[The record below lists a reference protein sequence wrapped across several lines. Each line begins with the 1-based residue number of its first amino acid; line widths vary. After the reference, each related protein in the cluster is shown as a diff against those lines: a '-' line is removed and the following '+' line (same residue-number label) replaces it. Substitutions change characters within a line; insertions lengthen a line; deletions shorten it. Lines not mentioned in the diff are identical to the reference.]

1 MLLRKEVND
10 PRLKDVVI
18 TDVITSRDLSSAKV
32 YFSAAEDAQ
41 KEVAKL
47 LKNASGFFRTRLSKV
62 LDLRHTP
69 TLSFIYDTAPNTGAN
84 IEDLLSKLQFLLKM
98 SRRNKK
104 GRDIN
109 GVILLDK
116 STGASSNFVLQQV
129 KRLFFA
135 KKAGHTGSLDPLA
148 SGLLPIC
155 LGQATKV
162 AQFLLDDDKR
172 YFVRGKLGQ
181 VSDTGD
187 AEGLVTEFGSADEVD
202 ESSVA
207 EVLPQFLGNIKQV
220 PPMYSALKRDGKP
233 LYELARQGIEVEREA
248 RPVTIHEINFIGLNN
263 DVMSLDVACSK
274 GTYIRTLVED
284 IGKVLGCGAHVIELR
299 RTGFAH
305 FDLTDSITFEQLEAL
320 KSEDFEALDAQIFD
334 ADTMLPN
341 LESVFLSAEQSSD
354 VKLGRKVRHGNFVEV
369 QKLKLFDENQEFIG
383 IGESNLEGEVLPKRL
398 FVQAIKKKVA
408 NEKTIDYLF

>member
-1 MLLRKEVND
+1 MKR
-10 PRLKDVVI
+10 
-18 TDVITSRDLSSAKV
+18 SR
-32 YFSAAEDAQ
+32 
-41 KEVAKL
+41 
-47 LKNASGFFRTRLSKV
+47 
-62 LDLRHTP
+62 
-69 TLSFIYDTAPNTGAN
+69 
-84 IEDLLSKLQFLLKM
+84 
-98 SRRNKK
+98 

-116 STGASSNFVLQQV
+116 AKGISSNFALQQV

-162 AQFLLDDDKR
+162 AQFLLDDNKR

-181 VSDTGD
+181 ISDTGD
-187 AEGLVTEFGSADEVD
+187 AEGKISSFGPTEGINEP
-202 ESSVA
+202 SVA
-207 EVLPQFLGNIKQV
+207 QVLPEFLGNIKQV

-248 RPVTIHEINFIGLNN
+248 RPVTIHEINFLGLVNGIL
-263 DVMSLDVACSK
+263 SLDVACSK

-284 IGKVLGCGAHVIELR
+284 IGKMLGCGAHVIELR

-305 FDLTDSITFEQLEAL
+305 FDLTHSITFEQLEAI
-320 KSEDFEALDAQIFD
+320 KSDNFEALDALILG

-341 LESVFLSAEQSSD
+341 FDSVFLSAEQTSD
-354 VKLGRKVRHGNFVEV
+354 IKLGRKIQYKGYAQV
-369 QKLKLFDENQEFIG
+369 QKLRLFDEKHQFIG
-383 IGESNLEGEVLPKRL
+383 IGESSLEGEVLPKRL
-398 FVQAIKKKVA
+398 FV
-408 NEKTIDYLF
+408 

>member
-1 MLLRKEVND
+1 MKR
-10 PRLKDVVI
+10 
-18 TDVITSRDLSSAKV
+18 SR
-32 YFSAAEDAQ
+32 
-41 KEVAKL
+41 
-47 LKNASGFFRTRLSKV
+47 
-62 LDLRHTP
+62 
-69 TLSFIYDTAPNTGAN
+69 
-84 IEDLLSKLQFLLKM
+84 
-98 SRRNKK
+98 

-116 STGASSNFVLQQV
+116 ATGISSNFALQQV

-162 AQFLLDDDKR
+162 AQFLLDDNKR

-181 VSDTGD
+181 ISDTGD
-187 AEGLVTEFGSADEVD
+187 AEGKISSFGPTEGINEP
-202 ESSVA
+202 SVA
-207 EVLPQFLGNIKQV
+207 QVLPEFLGNIKQV

-248 RPVTIHEINFIGLNN
+248 RPVTIHEINFLGLVNGIL
-263 DVMSLDVACSK
+263 SLDVACSK

-284 IGKVLGCGAHVIELR
+284 IGKMLSCGAHVIELR

-305 FDLTDSITFEQLEAL
+305 FDLTHSITFEQLEAI
-320 KSEDFEALDAQIFD
+320 KSDNFEALDALILG

-341 LESVFLSAEQSSD
+341 FDSVFLSAEQTSD
-354 VKLGRKVRHGNFVEV
+354 IKLGRKIQYKGYAQV
-369 QKLKLFDENQEFIG
+369 QKLRLFDEKHQFIG

-398 FVQAIKKKVA
+398 FV
-408 NEKTIDYLF
+408 

>member
-1 MLLRKEVND
+1 
-10 PRLKDVVI
+10 
-18 TDVITSRDLSSAKV
+18 
-32 YFSAAEDAQ
+32 
-41 KEVAKL
+41 
-47 LKNASGFFRTRLSKV
+47 
-62 LDLRHTP
+62 
-69 TLSFIYDTAPNTGAN
+69 
-84 IEDLLSKLQFLLKM
+84 M
-98 SRRNKK
+98 SRRNRK

-116 STGASSNFVLQQV
+116 ASGNSSNFALQQV

-187 AEGLVTEFGSADEVD
+187 AEGKITDFGPTKGVSEAG
-202 ESSVA
+202 VA
-207 EVLPQFLGNIKQV
+207 NVLLEFLGNIKQV

-248 RPVTIHEINFIGLNN
+248 RPVTIHEINFLGLEG
-263 DVMSLDVACSK
+263 DVLSLDVACSK

-305 FDLTDSITFEQLEAL
+305 FDLTHSVTFEQLEAL
-320 KSEDFEALDAQIFD
+320 RNDNFMALDALILG

-341 LESVFLSAEQSSD
+341 FDSVLLSAEQTSD
-354 VKLGRKVRHGNFVEV
+354 IKLGRKIRYGDYDHI
-369 QKLKLFDENQEFIG
+369 QKLKLFDEKHQFIG

-398 FVQAIKKKVA
+398 FV
-408 NEKTIDYLF
+408 